1 MDSGDLIRDAFELL
15 IVVAIGGMVW
25 SVLTRLR
32 RGQLRVPRCTE
43 CGGPASRAYPKC
55 RHCGAVQPEGR

>member
-1 MDSGDLIRDAFELL
+1 VDSGDLIRDAFELL
-15 IVVAIGGMVW
+15 IVIAIGGMVW

-32 RGQLRVPRCTE
+32 RGQLRVPSCPE

-55 RHCGAVQPEGR
+55 RHCGAVQPDGS